1 MGSYLA
7 TFRTAKGE
15 LKSITVNASDPIS
28 ARRYLRRRGI
38 KTLDFKNTT
47 QSVETTGVNR
57 EKEFIATFK
66 DDRGVVQTTTIKA
79 EDKTTAR
86 RLLRRRGI
94 KPENIQPATLQ
105 KANQTSTKQ
114 TREPFEEKSPK
125 KNDESSQNRNLFSAD
140 LGKLFKKAPGV
151 KEKAVWASKLSALV
165 DAGVPIVRS
174 LDLMAT
180 QQKLPMFKKALL
192 HVSFEVN
199 QGVAMGAAMRQ
210 IPKVFDQL
218 TIAMIEAGEAG
229 GVLDE
234 SLKRLAKLLEDNA
247 KLQNQIK
254 GALGYPVAVLVIA
267 ILVFL
272 GMTIF
277 LIPTFAGIF
286 EDLGAELP
294 AFTQLLVNFS
304 ELLRSP
310 TALYFV
316 GIIIL
321 SVWLFLRYYNTHD
334 GRRQV
339 DRLVLK
345 LPLFGELIM
354 MTATAQ
360 FCRIFSSLTRA
371 GVPILMSL
379 EISSDTAGNSIISD
393 AILESRALVQEGVLL
408 STALMRQKVLPDM
421 ALNMLSIG
429 EETGEM
435 DKMLSKV
442 ADFYEDEVGA
452 MVKALTSM
460 LEPAMIV
467 VVGGIVGSILLAM
480 YLPMF
485 TVFDQ
490 IQ

>member
-1 MGSYLA
+1 MPA
-7 TFRTAKGE
+7 
-15 LKSITVNASDPIS
+15 
-28 ARRYLRRRGI
+28 
-38 KTLDFKNTT
+38 
-47 QSVETTGVNR
+47 
-57 EKEFIATFK
+57 FIATYTGPAGQS
-66 DDRGVVQTTTIKA
+66 RSLTLKA
-79 EDKTTAR
+79 SDLSQAR
-86 RLLRRRGI
+86 KLLRRRGI
-94 KPENIQPATLQ
+94 RAEELKPASDN
-105 KANQTSTKQ
+105 
-114 TREPFEEKSPK
+114 
-125 KNDESSQNRNLFSAD
+125 KNDENGSSGLLSFD
-140 LGKLFKKAPGV
+140 LNKLLEKPPGV
-151 KEKAVWASKLSALV
+151 KEKAVFASKLAALV

-180 QQKLPMFKKALL
+180 QQKLPMFQRALMK
-192 HVSFEVN
+192 VSLDVN
-199 QGVAMGAAMRQ
+199 EGIALGTAIRQ
-210 IPKVFDQL
+210 WPKVFDEL
-218 TIAMIEAGEAG
+218 SIAMVEAGEAG

-234 SLKRLAKLLEDNA
+234 ALKRLAKLLEDNA

-294 AFTQLLVNFS
+294 AFTQLLVNLS
-304 ELLRSP
+304 DLLRSSV
-310 TALYFV
+310 ALYAA
-316 GIIIL
+316 GAL
-321 SVWLFLRYYNTHD
+321 LMAVWLTRRYYGTHN
-334 GRRQV
+334 GRRV
-339 DRLVLK
+339 IDRLLLK
-345 LPLFGELIM
+345 LPLFGELIL

-371 GVPILMSL
+371 GVPILQAM
-379 EISSDTAGNSIISD
+379 EISSQTAGNAIISD
-393 AILESRALVQEGVLL
+393 AILASRSMVQEGVLL
-408 STALMRQKVLPDM
+408 STALIRQKVLPDM
-421 ALNMLSIG
+421 ALNMLAIG

-435 DKMLSKV
+435 DRMLSKV

>member
-1 MGSYLA
+1 MA
-7 TFRTAKGE
+7 A
-15 LKSITVNASDPIS
+15 
-28 ARRYLRRRGI
+28 
-38 KTLDFKNTT
+38 
-47 QSVETTGVNR
+47 
-57 EKEFIATFK
+57 FIASYAGPTGQP
-66 DDRGVVQTTTIKA
+66 RTVTIKA
-79 EDKTTAR
+79 ANLAEAR
-86 RLLRRRGI
+86 KLLRRRGI
-94 KPENIQPATLQ
+94 RAEELRPVSPGNTQNG
-105 KANQTSTKQ
+105 KADKADTAGFKSIDLN
-114 TREPFEEKSPK
+114 RMFE
-125 KNDESSQNRNLFSAD
+125 
-140 LGKLFKKAPGV
+140 KAPGV
-151 KEKAVWASKLSALV
+151 KEKAVFASKLAALV

-180 QQKLPMFKKALL
+180 QQKLPMFKRALTK
-192 HVSFEVN
+192 VSLDVN
-199 QGVAMGAAMRQ
+199 EGIALATALRQ
-210 IPKVFDQL
+210 WPKVFDQL
-218 TIAMIEAGEAG
+218 SIAMVEAGEAG

-234 SLKRLAKLLEDNA
+234 ALKRLAKLLEDNA

-254 GALGYPVAVLVIA
+254 GALGYPIAVLVIA

-294 AFTQLLVNFS
+294 AFTRLLVDLS
-304 ELLRSP
+304 ALLRSS
-310 TALYFV
+310 ASLYAV
-316 GIIIL
+316 GVIL
-321 SVWLFLRYYNTHD
+321 LAIWMLNRFYATHN
-334 GRRQV
+334 GRRTI
-339 DRLVLK
+339 DRLMLK
-345 LPLFGELIM
+345 LPLFGELIL

-371 GVPILMSL
+371 GVPILMSM
-379 EISSDTAGNSIISD
+379 EISSETAGNAIISD
-393 AILESRALVQEGVLL
+393 AILASRGMVQEGVLL
-408 STALMRQKVLPDM
+408 SNALIRQKVLPDM
-421 ALNMLSIG
+421 ALNMLAIG